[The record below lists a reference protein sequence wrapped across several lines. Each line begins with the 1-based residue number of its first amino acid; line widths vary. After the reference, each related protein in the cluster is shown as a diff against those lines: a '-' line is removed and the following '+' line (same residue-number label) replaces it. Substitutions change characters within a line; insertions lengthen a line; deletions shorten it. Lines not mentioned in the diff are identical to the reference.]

1 MNNHILSSHGTLISG
16 FLWKR
21 VTSERKRGE
30 PVVKKA
36 DPETPEVYTVS
47 DLEQIKVMADPLR
60 LRLLEH
66 FCKNE
71 MTTKQVAEELG
82 EKPTRLYHHVDALE
96 RVGLIRLTRTRQTR
110 GTVEKYYQAVARM
123 IKAEPALFSPDAGT
137 GESDEDAIEDL
148 TTQLLDRTAGELR
161 EVLRFAQ
168 NNEYEMED
176 EPLVTFAEVHAPPD
190 QVKEFQDKLMAFL
203 QEQSAEHQDI
213 EGPQE
218 GWRRFRLSIMLF
230 PLDLEER
237 IKKEKP

>member
-1 MNNHILSSHGTLISG
+1 MA
-16 FLWKR
+16 
-21 VTSERKRGE
+21 
-30 PVVKKA
+30 KKS
-36 DPETPEVYTVS
+36 DPEIQEVYTVS

-96 RVGLIRLTRTRQTR
+96 RVGLIRLTRTRQNR

-123 IKAEPALFSPDAGT
+123 FKAEPALFSPDAGT

-148 TTQLLDRTAGELR
+148 TTQLLDRTAGDLR